1 MKVFNLNCVQIE
13 SPLGSAIG
21 HCVLIELNGNLTL
34 IDAGIGM
41 TETKKP

>member
-1 MKVFNLNCVQIE
+1 MKIYHLNCLQIE

-34 IDAGIGM
+34 IDTGM
-41 TETKKP
+41 S